1 MPIYFLFVKRTVKTN
16 YLNPEQPI
24 NPTVFEVCSFF
35 ANGLYHARIFWFL
48 ADCRQLNIHLN
59 QPFLLYAHLASPKIY
74 LCFAYIFTAYSLPTT
89 ATGNFRFKSPNPKS

>member
-48 ADCRQLNIHLN
+48 ADCWQL
-59 QPFLLYAHLASPKIY
+59 
-74 LCFAYIFTAYSLPTT
+74 
-89 ATGNFRFKSPNPKS
+89 